1 MMQSDE
7 HEGGEGACDHHVD
20 AHVVEDLEDLRCFEE
35 VVRIVRIVD
44 DGDGDD
50 EKMVMVKI
58 KC

>member
-1 MMQSDE
+1 MMQSYE

-35 VVRIVRIVD
+35 VVRIVD
-44 DGDGDD
+44 DGDGD
-50 EKMVMVKI
+50 EKMMIMMVMMII